1 MRKEQESKSIPVFR
15 ILIFISGFDTV
26 MAVAQGLPVAL
37 VPEELLISS
46 VRNNVI
52 DVGCLD
58 VLAFL

>member
-1 MRKEQESKSIPVFR
+1 M
-15 ILIFISGFDTV
+15 SGFDTV

-46 VRNNVI
+46 VRDDVI
-52 DVGCLD
+52 NVGCLD